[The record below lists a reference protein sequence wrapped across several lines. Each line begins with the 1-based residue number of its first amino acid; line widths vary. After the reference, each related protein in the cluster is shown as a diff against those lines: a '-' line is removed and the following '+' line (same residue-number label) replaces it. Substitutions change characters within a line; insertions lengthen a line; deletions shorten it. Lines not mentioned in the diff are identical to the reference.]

1 MFSERIEFHG
11 TESELGGKSGIVGK
25 YNLREGT
32 NLEFAPITDGEYS
45 LAIFTCSDRIASV
58 DSRLRRDRRAVDL
71 HRSGCT

>member
-1 MFSERIEFHG
+1 MFSQRIEFHS

-32 NLEFAPITDGEYS
+32 NLERAPIVNGQYS
-45 LAIFTCSDRIASV
+45 LAIFTRSDRIASV
-58 DSRLRRDRRAVDL
+58 DSRLRRDRRSVYL